1 MRERRDS
8 DTGGQKEMDA
18 AATGSVEA
26 RLRQVFVFLAAT
38 QLALGAFQA
47 IAPGAFFEALGDFGS
62 RNDHYLRDV
71 STFYLALGIALL
83 AAATRPTWRVP
94 VLAFA
99 TIQYALHA
107 LNHLIDIGEADPGWV
122 GPFDFVS
129 LALFAVLLAYVMRNA
144 AGSPR

>member
-1 MRERRDS
+1 M
-8 DTGGQKEMDA
+8 DTA
-18 AATGSVEA
+18 VTGSTET
-26 RLRQVFVFLAAT
+26 RLRQMLFFLGVT

-47 IAPGAFFEALGDFGS
+47 VAPGAFFDGLGDFGS

-71 STFYLALGIALL
+71 STLYLALGISLLL
-83 AAATRPTWRVP
+83 AAPRPTWRVP

-129 LALFAVLLAYVMRNA
+129 LVLFAVLLAYVARDA

>member
-1 MRERRDS
+1 MDVAVPGSREI
-8 DTGGQKEMDA
+8 
-18 AATGSVEA
+18 
-26 RLRQVFVFLAAT
+26 RLRQAFVFLGAT

-47 IAPGAFFEALGDFGS
+47 IAPGAFFDALGDFGS

-71 STFYLALGIALL
+71 STLYLALGITLL
-83 AAATRPTWRVP
+83 VAAGRPAWRVP

-107 LNHLIDIGEADPGWV
+107 LNHLIDVSEADPGWV

-129 LALFAVLLAYVMRNA
+129 LTMLAALLAYVMRDA
-144 AGSPR
+144 ARSPR

>member
-1 MRERRDS
+1 MQGFAGAGER
-8 DTGGQKEMDA
+8 
-18 AATGSVEA
+18 GSVAASLQEI
-26 RLRQVFVFLAAT
+26 RLRRLLAFLGAT

-47 IAPGAFFEALGDFGS
+47 IAPGVFFDAVADFGS

-71 STFYLALGIALL
+71 STLYLALGISLLL
-83 AAATRPTWRVP
+83 AASRPAWRIP

-122 GPFDFVS
+122 GPFDFVA
-129 LALFAVLLAYVMRNA
+129 LALFAALLAYVMRDA
-144 AGSPR
+144 AASQR

>member
-1 MRERRDS
+1 
-8 DTGGQKEMDA
+8 MDMA
-18 AATGSVEA
+18 VTGSIET
-26 RLRQVFVFLAAT
+26 RLRQTLVFLGAT

-47 IAPGAFFEALGDFGS
+47 IAPGAFFDAIADFGS

-71 STFYLALGIALL
+71 STLYLALGISLL
-83 AAATRPTWRVP
+83 LAATRPTWRVP

-144 AGSPR
+144 EGSPR